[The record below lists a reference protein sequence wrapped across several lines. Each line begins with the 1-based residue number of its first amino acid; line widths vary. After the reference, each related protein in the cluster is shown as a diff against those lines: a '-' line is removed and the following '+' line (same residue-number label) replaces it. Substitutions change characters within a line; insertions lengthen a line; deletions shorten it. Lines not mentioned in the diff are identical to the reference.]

1 MLEHHRS
8 NKWQIKLSA
17 PEGMIKLWL
26 PENSQYKLSIKDNAG
41 NKEIATLE
49 HIKDKETGGYY
60 NIYRLES
67 MQNKD
72 AKYDYQ
78 LIYED
83 NYEEK
88 PSFIKEWGRRFG
100 LILLSG
106 ILILNQ
112 MDT

>member
-1 MLEHHRS
+1 
-8 NKWQIKLSA
+8 
-17 PEGMIKLWL
+17 
-26 PENSQYKLSIKDNAG
+26 
-41 NKEIATLE
+41 
-49 HIKDKETGGYY
+49 
-60 NIYRLES
+60 

-83 NYEEK
+83 NDEEK
-88 PSFIKEWGRRFG
+88 PSFIKEWGWRFG